1 MDSQEPP
8 PSYEA
13 VMTADYFVR
22 KISFLNDPAN
32 KVHFNSVWKAV
43 LRVYK
48 AQQSLRQ
55 IPQSV
60 ESITFMNSMLELAAN
75 YATSLTFWRYSDES
89 IVEIVSNW
97 VFYVAWVNN
106 ASWVPTPK
114 AVSSYQKSVE
124 DDSKATEELFS
135 AISTEVAI

>member
-8 PSYEA
+8 PSY
-13 VMTADYFVR
+13 VGVITTDYFVR
-22 KISFLNDPAN
+22 NISFLNDPAN
-32 KVHFNSVWKAV
+32 KVRFNSVWKAV

-55 IPQSV
+55 TFQPV
-60 ESITFMNSMLELAAN
+60 ETITFMNFMLELAAK
-75 YATSLTFWRYSDES
+75 YATILTFCNYSDES
-89 IVEIVSNW
+89 IIEIVSNW

-114 AVSSYQKSVE
+114 AVSNYQKFVE
-124 DDSKATEELFS
+124 DDSKDAEELFR
-135 AISTEVAI
+135 AISSEVAM